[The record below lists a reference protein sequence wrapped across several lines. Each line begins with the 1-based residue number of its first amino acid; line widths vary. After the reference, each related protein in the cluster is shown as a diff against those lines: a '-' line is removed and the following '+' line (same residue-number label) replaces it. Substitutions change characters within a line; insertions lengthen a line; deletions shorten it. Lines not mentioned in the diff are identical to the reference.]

1 MKHKLLV
8 LCMLLA
14 MGFVLGALTACD
26 GWPKPATPTPTPVA
40 TVPSEIASAR
50 EAALAYLRHAYPRG
64 APAEGLAW
72 TPRGT
77 GAQAMAGSS
86 SYEFA
91 SGKWL
96 LTIGVP
102 VVAPGELLYEMELNN
117 QDTGFHWMGKLND
130 NYAILES
137 NLDVAADVLIVRD
150 TILSFVREHYPD
162 QSPAGDMPWVGERTT
177 PEGSV
182 GHESCRFTD
191 GDWVMTVEYDVLPP
205 DQVSYQVGLRRSDDS
220 FAWRG
225 QVDAQGVVLE
235 ERLPG

>member
-1 MKHKLLV
+1 V
-8 LCMLLA
+8 
-14 MGFVLGALTACD
+14 
-26 GWPKPATPTPTPVA
+26 
-40 TVPSEIASAR
+40 
-50 EAALAYLRHAYPRG
+50 
-64 APAEGLAW
+64 
-72 TPRGT
+72 
-77 GAQAMAGSS
+77 AGSS

-102 VVAPGELLYEMELNN
+102 VIAPGELLYEMELNN

-137 NLDVAADVLIVRD
+137 NLDVAVDVLIVRD

-162 QSPAGDMPWVGERTT
+162 QSPTGDMPWVGERTT

-191 GDWVMTVEYDVLPP
+191 GDWSMAVEYDLGQP
-205 DQVSYQVGLRRSDDS
+205 DQMVYRVELRSS
-220 FAWRG
+220 SSQFLWMG
-225 QVDAQGVVLE
+225 QVDAQGVILE
-235 ERLPG
+235 ERPPA

>member
-1 MKHKLLV
+1 MKHTLHGLRLL
-8 LCMLLA
+8 LG
-14 MGFVLGALTACD
+14 MGCLLGALAACD
-26 GWPKPATPTPTPVA
+26 GWPKPTTPTPTPAA

-50 EAALAYLRHAYPRG
+50 EAALAYLRHAYPQR
-64 APAEGLAW
+64 APPAGLAW
-72 TPRGT
+72 TSRST
-77 GAQAMAGSS
+77 GARAVAGSS
-86 SYEFA
+86 SYELA

-102 VVAPGELLYEMELNN
+102 VIAPGELLYEMELSN

-137 NLDVAADVLIVRD
+137 NLDVAVDVLIVRD

-191 GDWVMTVEYDVLPP
+191 GDWVMTVEYDLLPP
-205 DQVSYQVGLRRSDDS
+205 DQMSYQVGLHRSDDS